1 MEYFEKKV
9 TEPQPSSSSS
19 LPITFKDL
27 LNAKDNNDH
36 TPLMMACFKGAYG
49 LVELLVNKG
58 ADIHSVDKDGDSL
71 IILTALHMRKKTI
84 SQKARAALRSIMNQS
99 RFKAKRIPDG
109 AVSPDIFAVGIQF
122 LIHINMM
129 NLLVILSLF
138 ILCSFML
145 TIWETATA
153 MITP

>member
-1 MEYFEKKV
+1 VEYFEKKV
-9 TEPQPSSSSS
+9 KEPQPSSSSS
-19 LPITFKDL
+19 PPITFEDL
-27 LNAKDNNDH
+27 INAKDNNDH

-71 IILTALHMRKKTI
+71 IILTALQMRRKII
-84 SQKARAALRSIMNQS
+84 SQKARAAFKSIVNQS
-99 RFKAKRIPDG
+99 RSKAKRIPDETI
-109 AVSPDIFAVGIQF
+109 SPDIFKVVILF

-138 ILCSFML
+138 ILCSFSL